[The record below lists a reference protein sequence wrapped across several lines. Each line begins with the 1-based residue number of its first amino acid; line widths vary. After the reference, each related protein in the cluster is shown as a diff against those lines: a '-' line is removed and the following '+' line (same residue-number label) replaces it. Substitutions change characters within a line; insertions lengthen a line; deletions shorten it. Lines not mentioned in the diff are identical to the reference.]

1 MVKIVN
7 IVYPDHMEVRLPL
20 LDVRD
25 VSVMDTGMNNEEY
38 VITERDIVSV

>member
-7 IVYPDHMEVRLPL
+7 IAYPDHMEVRLPL
-20 LDVRD
+20 SDVRD
-25 VSVMDTGMNNEEY
+25 VSVMDTGMNNKEY